1 MFRFEKE
8 QKIINA
14 GGIKVGGQP
23 GEVPTALT
31 ATIFYI
37 GHKIVQDKKQGLFD
51 KARAEALINRMDELS
66 DMTTNP
72 FILDVVGTSVPAFQ
86 NYITFISEVT
96 EAPIQID
103 AISPRLRIETIKWAN
118 EVGLSARLINNSI
131 YKGVKEKELQNMKDC
146 GVKASIILCDN
157 PTDDTVQGK
166 LDVLPG
172 ILELADQAGIE
183 GALIDTAMPSWGIG
197 IGAGLR
203 SIYVIKEKYGD
214 LGAVGTGIGNVS
226 DTLGWVKGNFSKDVK
241 KATDAAQNAILPM
254 IGADWIMFGPIEF
267 AEFVFPTIAV
277 IDTYILT
284 ATAELGTR
292 PAEEGQHPLFKLVG

>member
-8 QKIINA
+8 QKIVNA

-23 GEVPTALT
+23 GELPTALT

-37 GHKIVQDKKQGLFD
+37 GHKIVEDKKQGIFD
-51 KARAEALINRMDELS
+51 KAKAEALINRMEELS

-72 FILDVVGTSVPAFQ
+72 FILDVVGTSVESFQ
-86 NYITFISEVT
+86 SYIDFIAKVT
-96 EAPIQID
+96 DAPIQID
-103 AISPRLRIETIKWAN
+103 AISPKLRMEAIKWAADA
-118 EVGLSARLINNSI
+118 GLSDRLVNNSI
-131 YKGVKEKELQNMKDC
+131 YRGVKEVELQNLKDC

-157 PTDDTVQGK
+157 PADDTVQGK

-172 ILELADQAGIE
+172 ILEMGDQAGIE

-197 IGAGLR
+197 VGAGLR
-203 SIYVIKEKYGD
+203 SIYVIKEMYGD
-214 LGAVGTGIGNVS
+214 RGAVGTGIGNVS
-226 DTLGWVKGNFSKDVK
+226 DTLGWVKGNFSKDIK

-254 IGADWIMFGPIEF
+254 IGCDWIMFGPIEF
-267 AEFVFPTIAV
+267 AEFVFPAV
-277 IDTYILT
+277 AVVDTYILT

-292 PAEEGQHPLFKLVG
+292 PAVEGMHPLFKLVG

>member
-14 GGIKVGGQP
+14 GGIKLGGQP
-23 GEVPTALT
+23 GECPTALT

-37 GHKIVQDKKQGLFD
+37 GHKIVEDKKKGIFD
-51 KARAEALINRMDELS
+51 KAKAEALINRMDELS

-72 FILDVVGTSVPAFQ
+72 FILDVVGTSVEAFQ
-86 NYITFISEVT
+86 SYIDFISKVT

-103 AISPRLRIETIKWAN
+103 AISPKLRMETIKWAH
-118 EVGLSARLINNSI
+118 EVGLSARIINNSI
-131 YKGVKEKELQNMKDC
+131 YNGVKEKELENLKNC

-157 PTDDTVQGK
+157 PQDDSTTAK
-166 LDVLPG
+166 LEILPK
-172 ILELADQAGIE
+172 ILEMADQAGIE
-183 GALIDTAMPSWGIG
+183 SALIDTAMPSWGIG
-197 IGAGLR
+197 VGAGLR
-203 SIYVIKEKYGD
+203 SIYLIKEQYGD
-214 LGAVGTGIGNVS
+214 RGAVGTGIGNVS
-226 DTLGWVKGNFSKDVK
+226 DTLGWVKGNFSKEVK
-241 KATDAAQNAILPM
+241 KAVDAAQNAILPM

-267 AEFVFPTIAV
+267 SEFVFPAVAV

-292 PAEEGQHPLFKLVG
+292 PAVEGMHPLFKLVG

>member
-14 GGIKVGGQP
+14 GGIKLGGQP
-23 GEVPTALT
+23 GECPTALT

-37 GHKIVQDKKQGLFD
+37 GHKIVEDKKKGIFD
-51 KARAEALINRMDELS
+51 KAKAEALINRMDELS

-72 FILDVVGTSVPAFQ
+72 FILDVVGTSVEAFQ
-86 NYITFISEVT
+86 SYIDFISKVT

-118 EVGLSARLINNSI
+118 EVGLSARIINNSI
-131 YKGVKEKELQNMKDC
+131 YNGVKEKELENLKNC

-157 PTDDTVQGK
+157 PQDDSTTAK
-166 LDVLPG
+166 LEILPK
-172 ILELADQAGIE
+172 ILELADQADIE
-183 GALIDTAMPSWGIG
+183 AALIDTAMPSWGIG
-197 IGAGLR
+197 VGAGLR
-203 SIYVIKEKYGD
+203 SIYLIKEQYGD
-214 LGAVGTGIGNVS
+214 RGAVGTGIGNVS
-226 DTLGWVKGNFSKDVK
+226 DTLGWVKGNFSKDIK
-241 KATDAAQNAILPM
+241 KAVDAAQNAILPI

-267 AEFVFPTIAV
+267 AEFVFPAVAV

-292 PAEEGQHPLFKLVG
+292 PAVEGMHPLFKLIG

>member
-8 QKIINA
+8 QKIIDA

-23 GEVPTALT
+23 GELPTALT

-37 GHKIVQDKKQGLFD
+37 GHKIVQDKKQGIFD
-51 KARAEALINRMDELS
+51 KARAEALINRMEELS

-72 FILDVVGTSVPAFQ
+72 FILDVVGTSVEAFQ
-86 NYITFISEVT
+86 SYIDFIAKVT

-103 AISPRLRIETIKWAN
+103 AISPKLRIEAIKWAA
-118 EVGLSARLINNSI
+118 EAGLSDRLINNSI
-131 YKGVKEKELQNMKDC
+131 YKGVKEKELQNLKDC

-157 PTDDTVQGK
+157 PQDDSVDGK
-166 LDVLPG
+166 LGVLPE
-172 ILELADQAGIE
+172 ILEMGDQAGIE

-197 IGAGLR
+197 VGAGLR
-203 SIYVIKEKYGD
+203 SIYVIKEMYGD
-214 LGAVGTGIGNVS
+214 RGAVGTGIGNVS
-226 DTLGWVKGNFSKDVK
+226 DTLGWVKGNFSKEIK
-241 KATDAAQNAILPM
+241 KATDAAQNAMLPM
-254 IGADWIMFGPIEF
+254 IGCDWIMFGPIEF
-267 AEFVFPTIAV
+267 SEFVFPSVAV

-292 PAEEGQHPLFKLVG
+292 PAIEGMHPLFKLVG

>member
-8 QKIINA
+8 KKIINA
-14 GGIKVGGQP
+14 GGIKLGGQP

-37 GHKIVQDKKQGLFD
+37 GHKIVTDKKEGKFD
-51 KARAEALINRMDELS
+51 KARAETLINRMDELS

-86 NYITFISEVT
+86 SYISFISEIT
-96 EAPIQID
+96 KAPIQID
-103 AISPRLRIETIKWAN
+103 AISPRLRMETVKWAHS
-118 EVGLSARLINNSI
+118 VGLSDRLINNSI
-131 YKGVKEKELQNMKDC
+131 YKGVKDEELQNLKDC
-146 GVKASIILCDN
+146 CVKASIILCDN
-157 PTDDTVQGK
+157 PTDDTVDGK
-166 LDVLPG
+166 LSVLPD
-172 ILELADQAGIE
+172 ILEMSDKAGIE

-197 IGAGLR
+197 VGAGLR
-203 SIYVIKEKYGD
+203 SIYVIKEMYGD
-214 LGAVGTGIGNVS
+214 RGAVGTGIGNVS

-254 IGADWIMFGPIEF
+254 IGCDWIMFGPIEF
-267 AEFVFPTIAV
+267 SEFVFPAV
-277 IDTYILT
+277 AVVDTYILT

-292 PAEEGQHPLFKLVG
+292 PLEEGQHPLFKLVG

>member
-14 GGIKVGGQP
+14 GGIQLGGQP
-23 GEVPTALT
+23 GELPTALT

-37 GHKIVQDKKQGLFD
+37 GHKIVTDKKQGIFD
-51 KARAEALINRMDELS
+51 KAKAEALINRMDELS

-72 FILDVVGTSVPAFQ
+72 FILDVVGTSVESFQ
-86 NYITFISEVT
+86 SYIDFISKVT

-103 AISPRLRIETIKWAN
+103 AISPKLRMETIKWAH
-118 EVGLSARLINNSI
+118 EVGLSDRLVNNSI
-131 YKGVKEKELQNMKDC
+131 YNGVKDAELENLKNC

-157 PTDDTVQGK
+157 PQDDSTTAK
-166 LDVLPG
+166 LEILPK
-172 ILELADQAGIE
+172 ILELADKAGIE

-197 IGAGLR
+197 VGAGLR
-203 SIYVIKEKYGD
+203 SIYLIKEQYGD
-214 LGAVGTGIGNVS
+214 KGAVGTGIGNVS
-226 DTLGWVKGNFSKDVK
+226 DTLGWVKGNFSKDIK
-241 KATDAAQNAILPM
+241 KAVDAAQNAILPM

-267 AEFVFPTIAV
+267 AEFVFPAVAV

-292 PAEEGQHPLFKLVG
+292 PLVEGQHPLFKLVG

>member
-31 ATIFYI
+31 ATIFYS
-37 GHKIVQDKKQGLFD
+37 GHKIVTDKKEGIFD

-86 NYITFISEVT
+86 KYITFISEVT
-96 EAPIQID
+96 QAPIQID
-103 AISPRLRIETIKWAN
+103 AISPKLRMETIKWAH

-131 YKGVKEKELQNMKDC
+131 YKGVKEAELQNLKDSD
-146 GVKASIILCDN
+146 VKASIILCDN

-172 ILELADQAGIE
+172 ILEMADQAGIE
-183 GALIDTAMPSWGIG
+183 GALIDTAMPAWGIG
-197 IGAGLR
+197 VGAGLR
-203 SIYVIKEKYGD
+203 SIYVIKELYGD
-214 LGAVGTGIGNVS
+214 RGAVGTGIGNVS
-226 DTLGWVKGNFSKDVK
+226 DTLGWVKGNFPKDIK
-241 KATDAAQNAILPM
+241 KAVDAAQNAILPM
-254 IGADWIMFGPIEF
+254 IGCDWIMFGPIEF
-267 AEFVFPTIAV
+267 AEFVFPAV
-277 IDTYILT
+277 AVVDTYILT

-292 PAEEGQHPLFKLVG
+292 PAEEGKHPLFKLVG

>member
-1 MFRFEKE
+1 MFRFDKE

-23 GEVPTALT
+23 GELPTALT

-37 GHKIVQDKKQGLFD
+37 GHKIVEDKKKGIFD

-72 FILDVVGTSVPAFQ
+72 FILDVVGTSVEAFQ
-86 NYITFISEVT
+86 KYIDFISKVT

-103 AISPRLRIETIKWAN
+103 AISPRLRIETIKWAH
-118 EVGLSARLINNSI
+118 EVGLSDRIINNSI
-131 YKGVKEKELQNMKDC
+131 YNGVKEKELENLKNC

-157 PTDDTVQGK
+157 PQDDSTTAK
-166 LDVLPG
+166 LEILPK
-172 ILELADQAGIE
+172 ILALADQAGIE

-197 IGAGLR
+197 VGAGLR
-203 SIYVIKEKYGD
+203 SIYLIKEQYGD

-226 DTLGWVKGNFSKDVK
+226 YTLGWVKGNFSKDVK
-241 KATDAAQNAILPM
+241 KAVDAAQNAILPM

-267 AEFVFPTIAV
+267 SEFVFPAVAV

-292 PAEEGQHPLFKLVG
+292 PAVEGMHPLFKLVG

>member
-14 GGIKVGGQP
+14 GGIKLGGQP

-37 GHKIVQDKKQGLFD
+37 GHKIVTDKKEGKFD
-51 KARAEALINRMDELS
+51 KVRAETLINRMDELS

-86 NYITFISEVT
+86 SYISFISEVT
-96 EAPIQID
+96 KAPIQID
-103 AISPRLRIETIKWAN
+103 AISPRLRMETIKWAHS
-118 EVGLSARLINNSI
+118 VGLSDRLVNNSI
-131 YKGVKEKELQNMKDC
+131 YKGVKDEELQNLKDC

-157 PTDDTVQGK
+157 PTDDTVDGK
-166 LDVLPG
+166 LSVLPD
-172 ILELADQAGIE
+172 ILEMSDKAGIE

-197 IGAGLR
+197 VGAGLR
-203 SIYVIKEKYGD
+203 SIYVIKEMYGD
-214 LGAVGTGIGNVS
+214 RGAVGTGIGNVS

-254 IGADWIMFGPIEF
+254 IGCDWIMFGPIEF
-267 AEFVFPTIAV
+267 AEFVFPAV
-277 IDTYILT
+277 AVVDTYILT

-292 PAEEGQHPLFKLVG
+292 PLEEGQHPLFKLVG

>member
-8 QKIINA
+8 QKIVNA

-37 GHKIVQDKKQGLFD
+37 GHKIVKDKKEGIFD
-51 KARAEALINRMDELS
+51 KAKAEALVNRVEELS

-72 FILDVVGTSVPAFQ
+72 FILDVVGTSVQSFQ
-86 NYITFISEVT
+86 RYISFISEIT
-96 EAPIQID
+96 NAPIQID
-103 AISPRLRIETIKWAN
+103 AISPRLRIETVKWAK
-118 EVGLSARLINNSI
+118 EVGLSERIVNNSI
-131 YKGVKEKELQNMKDC
+131 YRGVKEKELQNLKDC
-146 GVKASIILCDN
+146 DVKASIVLCDN

-172 ILELADQAGIE
+172 ILKLADQAGIE
-183 GALIDTAMPSWGIG
+183 AALIDTAMPSWGYTM
-197 IGAGLR
+197 GAGLR
-203 SIYVIKEKYGD
+203 SIYVIKQKYGD

-226 DTLGWVKGNFSKDVK
+226 DTLGWVKGNFPKEIK

-254 IGADWIMFGPIEF
+254 IGCDWIMFGPIEL
-267 AEFVFPTIAV
+267 AEYVFPSVAV
-277 IDTYILT
+277 VDTYILT

-292 PAEEGQHPLFKLVG
+292 PLEEGQHPLFKLVG

>member
-14 GGIKVGGQP
+14 GGIKLGGQP
-23 GEVPTALT
+23 GELPTALT

-37 GHKIVQDKKQGLFD
+37 GHKIVKDKKEGIFD

-86 NYITFISEVT
+86 SYISFIADVT
-96 EAPIQID
+96 EAPIQVD
-103 AISPRLRIETIKWAN
+103 AISPKLRMETLKWAS
-118 EVGLSARLINNSI
+118 EAGLSERLINNSI
-131 YKGVKEKELQNMKDC
+131 YRGVKEKELQNLKEC

-157 PTDDTVQGK
+157 PTDDTTQGK
-166 LDVLPG
+166 LDVLPE
-172 ILELADQAGIE
+172 ILEMGEQAGIE

-197 IGAGLR
+197 VGAGLR

-214 LGAVGTGIGNVS
+214 RGAVGTGIGNVS
-226 DTLGWVKGNFSKDVK
+226 DTLGWVKGNFPKDIK
-241 KATDAAQNAILPM
+241 KAVDAAQNAILPM
-254 IGADWIMFGPIEF
+254 IGCDWIMFGPIEF
-267 AEFVFPTIAV
+267 AEFVFPAV
-277 IDTYILT
+277 AVTDTYILT
-284 ATAELGTR
+284 ATAELGTM
-292 PAEEGQHPLFKLVG
+292 PAEEGNHPLFKLVG

>member
-8 QKIINA
+8 QKIVNA

-31 ATIFYI
+31 GTIFYI
-37 GHKIVQDKKQGLFD
+37 GHKIVEDKKQGIFD
-51 KARAEALINRMDELS
+51 KDRAEALINRMDELS

-72 FILDVVGTSVPAFQ
+72 FILDVVGTSIPAFQ
-86 NYITFISEVT
+86 NYVTFISEVT

-103 AISPRLRIETIKWAN
+103 AISPRLRMETIKWAN
-118 EVGLSARLINNSI
+118 EVGLSSRLVNNSI
-131 YKGVKEKELQNMKDC
+131 YRGVKEKELQNLKDSN
-146 GVKASIILCDN
+146 VKASIVLCDN
-157 PTDDTVQGK
+157 PTDDTTQGK

-172 ILELADQAGIE
+172 ILEMADQAGIE
-183 GALIDTAMPSWGIG
+183 AALIDTAMPSWGIG

-203 SIYVIKEKYGD
+203 SIYLIKEMYGD
-214 LGAVGTGIGNVS
+214 RGAVGTGIGNVS
-226 DTLGWVKGNFSKDVK
+226 DTLGWVKGNFPKNIK
-241 KATDAAQNAILPM
+241 KAVDAAQNAILPM

-267 AEFVFPTIAV
+267 AEFVFPAV
-277 IDTYILT
+277 AVVDTYILT

-292 PAEEGQHPLFKLVG
+292 PIEEGYHPLFKLVG

>member
-14 GGIKVGGQP
+14 GGIKLGGQP

-37 GHKIVQDKKQGLFD
+37 GHKIVTDKKEGKFD
-51 KARAEALINRMDELS
+51 KARAETLINRMDELS

-86 NYITFISEVT
+86 SYISFISEVT
-96 EAPIQID
+96 KAPIQID
-103 AISPRLRIETIKWAN
+103 AISPRLRMETIKWAHS
-118 EVGLSARLINNSI
+118 VGLSDRLVNNSI
-131 YKGVKEKELQNMKDC
+131 YKGVKDEELQNLKDC

-157 PTDDTVQGK
+157 PTDDTVDGK
-166 LDVLPG
+166 LSVLPD
-172 ILELADQAGIE
+172 ILEMSDKAGIE

-197 IGAGLR
+197 VGAGLR
-203 SIYVIKEKYGD
+203 SIYVIKEMYGD
-214 LGAVGTGIGNVS
+214 RGAVGTGIGNVS

-254 IGADWIMFGPIEF
+254 IGCDWIMFGPIEF
-267 AEFVFPTIAV
+267 AEFVFPAV
-277 IDTYILT
+277 AVVDTYILT

-292 PAEEGQHPLFKLVG
+292 PLEEGQHPLFKLVG

>member
-31 ATIFYI
+31 GTIFYI
-37 GHKIVQDKKQGLFD
+37 GHKIVKDKKEGIFD
-51 KARAEALINRMDELS
+51 KDRAETLINRMEELS

-72 FILDVVGTSVPAFQ
+72 FILDVVGTSVTAFQ
-86 NYITFISEVT
+86 KYISFISDVT
-96 EAPIQID
+96 KAPIQID
-103 AISPRLRIETIKWAN
+103 AISPRLRMETIKWAS
-118 EVGLSARLINNSI
+118 EVGLSDRLVNNSI
-131 YKGVKEKELQNMKDC
+131 YRGVKEKELQNLKDC
-146 GVKASIILCDN
+146 NVKASIILCDN

-172 ILELADQAGIE
+172 ILEMSDQAGIE
-183 GALIDTAMPSWGIG
+183 GTLIDTAMPSWGIG
-197 IGAGLR
+197 VGAGLR
-203 SIYVIKEKYGD
+203 SIYVIKEMYGD
-214 LGAVGTGIGNVS
+214 RGAVGTGIGNVS
-226 DTLGWVKGNFSKDVK
+226 DTLGWVKGNFSKEVK

-254 IGADWIMFGPIEF
+254 IGCDWIMFGPIEF
-267 AEFVFPTIAV
+267 AEFVFPAV
-277 IDTYILT
+277 AVVDTYILT

-292 PAEEGQHPLFKLVG
+292 PIEEGKHPLFKLVG

>member
-14 GGIKVGGQP
+14 GGIKLGGQP
-23 GEVPTALT
+23 GELPTALT

-37 GHKIVQDKKQGLFD
+37 GHKIVTDKKQGIFD

-103 AISPRLRIETIKWAN
+103 AISPRLRIESIKWAK
-118 EVGLSARLINNSI
+118 EVGLSDRLINNSI
-131 YKGVKEKELQNMKDC
+131 YRGVKEKELQNLKDC

-172 ILELADQAGIE
+172 ILELSDQAGIE
-183 GALIDTAMPSWGIG
+183 GALIDTAMPAWGVG
-197 IGAGLR
+197 VGAGLR

-214 LGAVGTGIGNVS
+214 RGAVGTGIGNVS

>member
-14 GGIKVGGQP
+14 GGIKLGGQP
-23 GEVPTALT
+23 GECPTALT

-37 GHKIVQDKKQGLFD
+37 GHKIVEDKKKGIFD

-72 FILDVVGTSVPAFQ
+72 FILDVVGTSVEAFQ
-86 NYITFISEVT
+86 SYIDFISKVT

-103 AISPRLRIETIKWAN
+103 AISPRLRMETIKWAH
-118 EVGLSARLINNSI
+118 EVGLSARIINNSI
-131 YKGVKEKELQNMKDC
+131 YNGVKEKELENMKNC

-157 PTDDTVQGK
+157 PQDDSTTAK
-166 LDVLPG
+166 LEILPK
-172 ILELADQAGIE
+172 ILEMADQAGIE
-183 GALIDTAMPSWGIG
+183 SALIDTAMPSWGIG
-197 IGAGLR
+197 VGAGLR
-203 SIYVIKEKYGD
+203 SIYLIKEQYGD
-214 LGAVGTGIGNVS
+214 RGAVGTGIGNVS
-226 DTLGWVKGNFSKDVK
+226 DTLGWVKGNFSKDIK
-241 KATDAAQNAILPM
+241 KAVDAAQNAILPM

-267 AEFVFPTIAV
+267 SEFVFPAIAV

-292 PAEEGQHPLFKLVG
+292 PAEEGIHPLFKLVG